1 MSVEQVKKA
10 LESHGS
16 VRSVVPYVVENPESA
31 GKCPTPRI
39 PDVSLL
45 HNYQYCNDGVKVW
58 KAYNIGTGKLVSWEN
73 LDKEGKILLPSE
85 LRIIESGSQGNSES
99 VKKDNTCL
107 AAELPGLVK
116 PVGLTAE
123 SVDEDRD
130 CSLFSY
136 PEPGCVKQYI
146 TVTRLEKH
154 IAAGKHAFQD
164 VSEPLSDKVIKRW
177 AEQFQQATSENLS
190 SQLENKL
197 FSLRLTEDLSVTTDR
212 QVLQKDWA
220 LKVPTRATRFPDKVR
235 NYLQE
240 KFDVGHATGHKADSL
255 QVSIDMRCARDELG
269 RHLFA
274 ASERLQ
280 TQQIRSF
287 FSRLA
292 AAQRKK
298 VQSPTDLIE
307 DEVRDLESDTQAELY
322 ETELQ
327 ELREGIIAEVAQKHP
342 ICYERFNLCELSQKN
357 MLKKFNIDKLVR
369 LCEHFELD
377 IAAVSRRRKEG
388 FINQIQELLGSCS

>member
-1 MSVEQVKKA
+1 MSAEQVKKA

-58 KAYNIGTGKLVSWEN
+58 KAYNIGTGKLVTWEN
-73 LDKEGKILLPSE
+73 LDKDGKILLL

-116 PVGLTAE
+116 PVGSTAE

-130 CSLFSY
+130 CGLFSC

-146 TVTRLEKH
+146 TVRRLEKH

-164 VSEPLSDKVIKRW
+164 VSEPLGDKVIKRW

-190 SQLENKL
+190 SQLKNKL
-197 FSLRLTEDLSVTTDR
+197 FSLRLTEDLNVTTDR
-212 QVLQKDWA
+212 QVLQKGWA

-240 KFDVGHATGHKADSL
+240 KFDVGNATGHKADPL
-255 QVSIDMRCARDELG
+255 QVSMDMRCARDELG

-298 VQSPTDLIE
+298 VQSPTD
-307 DEVRDLESDTQAELY
+307 
-322 ETELQ
+322 
-327 ELREGIIAEVAQKHP
+327 II
-342 ICYERFNLCELSQKN
+342 
-357 MLKKFNIDKLVR
+357 
-369 LCEHFELD
+369 
-377 IAAVSRRRKEG
+377 
-388 FINQIQELLGSCS
+388 